1 MTSGPL
7 VTGVGSLPHTD
18 PQQAAAFVLET
29 TTVPYLPQLPNR
41 HPEERMLVQWGDG
54 LCGCGA
60 VDSSIG
66 LGYGERVGPR
76 AEAFG
81 GAGALLDVLG
91 KDVPVLKTQ
100 ATGPVTLALGLLSAG
115 HPGDGLFDCVVTGLV
130 GRVDDHVASLAAH
143 LPHTEIILVF
153 DEPGLSGLLVPGFP
167 ITREEAGHVLQKV
180 LTAAPVP
187 AGIHCCADTDWSVV
201 VGAGPS
207 LVSWDINALGAA
219 FVEHAEA
226 IAAATWQGTG
236 FIWGVAPTQAQPLPS
251 DTDIRLQ
258 RVVGRLVMS
267 GAKMAGLVEGA
278 MFSPACGLA
287 GLSESQAEIVA
298 HTVVRLAGE
307 LA

>member
-1 MTSGPL
+1 

-18 PQQAAAFVLET
+18 PKRAASFVLET

-66 LGYGERVGPR
+66 LGYGEPIGAR

-81 GAGALLDVLG
+81 GADALLDALSS
-91 KDVPVLKTQ
+91 DVPAVKTQ

-115 HPGDGLFDCVVTGLV
+115 HPGQGLLDCVATGLI
-130 GRVDDHVASLAAH
+130 GRVEDHIASLAAR
-143 LPHTEIILVF
+143 LPDADITLIF

-167 ITREEAGHVLQKV
+167 ITRDEAEHVLGKV
-180 LTAAPVP
+180 LTRAPVP

-201 VGAGPS
+201 ASVRPS
-207 LVSWDINALGAA
+207 LISWDIDSLGAA
-219 FVEHAEA
+219 FLAHTEA
-226 IAAATWQGTG
+226 IAAATWEGTG
-236 FIWGVAPTQAQPLPS
+236 FIWGVAPTQTQPLPG
-251 DTDIRLQ
+251 DPGVRLQ
-258 RVVGRLVMS
+258 RIVGRLVMA
-267 GAKMAGLVEGA
+267 GAKMDGLLEGA

-287 GLSESQAEIVA
+287 GLTEGQAEIVA

-307 LA
+307 LAAHG

>member
-1 MTSGPL
+1 M
-7 VTGVGSLPHTD
+7 TGVGSLPHTD
-18 PQQAAAFVLET
+18 PKRAASFVLET

-66 LGYGERVGPR
+66 LGYGEPIGAR

-81 GAGALLDVLG
+81 GAHALLDVLSS
-91 KDVPVLKTQ
+91 DVPTVKTQ

-115 HPGDGLFDCVVTGLV
+115 HPGQGLLDCVATGLI
-130 GRVDDHVASLAAH
+130 GRVEDHIASLAAR
-143 LPHTEIILVF
+143 LPDADITLIF

-167 ITREEAGHVLQKV
+167 ITRDEAEHVLGKV
-180 LTAAPVP
+180 LTRAPVP

-201 VGAGPS
+201 ASVRPS
-207 LVSWDINALGAA
+207 LISWDIDSLGAA
-219 FVEHAEA
+219 FVAHTEA
-226 IAAATWQGTG
+226 IAAATWEGTG
-236 FIWGVAPTQAQPLPS
+236 FIWGVAPTQTQPLPG
-251 DTDIRLQ
+251 DPGVRLQ
-258 RVVGRLVMS
+258 RIVGRLVMA
-267 GAKMAGLVEGA
+267 GAKMDGLLEGA

-287 GLSESQAEIVA
+287 GLTEGQAEIVA

-307 LA
+307 LAAHG

>member
-1 MTSGPL
+1 M
-7 VTGVGSLPHTD
+7 TGVGSLPHTD
-18 PQQAAAFVLET
+18 PKRAASFVLET

-66 LGYGERVGPR
+66 LGYGEPIGAR

-81 GAGALLDVLG
+81 GAHALLDVPSS
-91 KDVPVLKTQ
+91 DVPTVKTQ

-115 HPGDGLFDCVVTGLV
+115 HPGQGLLDCVATGLI
-130 GRVDDHVASLAAH
+130 GRVEDHIASLAAR
-143 LPHTEIILVF
+143 LPDADITLIF

-167 ITREEAGHVLQKV
+167 ITRDEAEHVLGKV
-180 LTAAPVP
+180 LTRAPVP

-201 VGAGPS
+201 ASVRPS
-207 LVSWDINALGAA
+207 LISWDIDSLGAA
-219 FVEHAEA
+219 FLAHTEA
-226 IAAATWQGTG
+226 IAAATWEGTG
-236 FIWGVAPTQAQPLPS
+236 FIWGVAPTQTQPLPG
-251 DTDIRLQ
+251 DPGVRLQ
-258 RVVGRLVMS
+258 RIVGRLVMA
-267 GAKMAGLVEGA
+267 GAKMDGLLEGA

-287 GLSESQAEIVA
+287 GLTEGQAEIVA

-307 LA
+307 LAAHG

>member
-1 MTSGPL
+1 M
-7 VTGVGSLPHTD
+7 TGVGSLPHTD
-18 PQQAAAFVLET
+18 PKRAASFVLET

-66 LGYGERVGPR
+66 LGYGEPIGAR

-81 GAGALLDVLG
+81 GAHALLDVLSS
-91 KDVPVLKTQ
+91 DVPTVKTQ

-115 HPGDGLFDCVVTGLV
+115 HPGQGLLDCVATGLI
-130 GRVDDHVASLAAH
+130 GRVEDHIASLAAR
-143 LPHTEIILVF
+143 LPDADITLIF

-167 ITREEAGHVLQKV
+167 ITRDEAEHVLGKV
-180 LTAAPVP
+180 LTRAPVP

-201 VGAGPS
+201 ASVRPS
-207 LVSWDINALGAA
+207 LISWDIDSLGAA
-219 FVEHAEA
+219 FLAHTEA
-226 IAAATWQGTG
+226 IAAATWEGTG
-236 FIWGVAPTQAQPLPS
+236 FIWGVAPTQTQPLPG
-251 DTDIRLQ
+251 DPGVRLQ
-258 RVVGRLVMS
+258 RIVGRLVMA
-267 GAKMAGLVEGA
+267 GAKMDGLLEGA

-287 GLSESQAEIVA
+287 GLTEGQAEIVA

-307 LA
+307 LAAHG

>member
-1 MTSGPL
+1 

-18 PQQAAAFVLET
+18 PKRAASFVLET

-66 LGYGERVGPR
+66 LGYGEPIGAR

-81 GAGALLDVLG
+81 GADALLDALSS
-91 KDVPVLKTQ
+91 DVPAVKTQ

-115 HPGDGLFDCVVTGLV
+115 HPGQGLLDCVATGLI
-130 GRVDDHVASLAAH
+130 GRVEDHIALLAAR
-143 LPHTEIILVF
+143 LPDADITLIF

-167 ITREEAGHVLQKV
+167 ITRDEAEHVLGKV
-180 LTAAPVP
+180 LTRAPVP

-201 VGAGPS
+201 ASVRPS
-207 LVSWDINALGAA
+207 LISWDIDSLGAA
-219 FVEHAEA
+219 FLAHTEA
-226 IAAATWQGTG
+226 IAAATWEGTG
-236 FIWGVAPTQAQPLPS
+236 FIWGVAPTQTQPLPG
-251 DTDIRLQ
+251 DPGVRLQ
-258 RVVGRLVMS
+258 RIVGRLVMA
-267 GAKMAGLVEGA
+267 GAKMDGLLEGA

-287 GLSESQAEIVA
+287 GLTEGQAEIVA

-307 LA
+307 LAAHG

>member
-1 MTSGPL
+1 M
-7 VTGVGSLPHTD
+7 TGVGSLPHTD
-18 PQQAAAFVLET
+18 PKRAASFVLET

-66 LGYGERVGPR
+66 LGYGEPIGAR

-81 GAGALLDVLG
+81 GADALLDALSS
-91 KDVPVLKTQ
+91 DVPAVKTQ

-115 HPGDGLFDCVVTGLV
+115 HPGQGLLDCVATGLI
-130 GRVDDHVASLAAH
+130 GRVEDHIALLAAR
-143 LPHTEIILVF
+143 LPDADITLIF

-167 ITREEAGHVLQKV
+167 ITRDEAEHVLGKV
-180 LTAAPVP
+180 LTRAPVP

-201 VGAGPS
+201 ASVRPS
-207 LVSWDINALGAA
+207 LISWDIDSLGAA
-219 FVEHAEA
+219 FVAHAEA
-226 IAAATWQGTG
+226 IAAATWEGTG
-236 FIWGVAPTQAQPLPS
+236 FIWGVAPTQTQPLPG
-251 DTDIRLQ
+251 DPGVRLQ
-258 RVVGRLVMS
+258 RIVGRLVMA
-267 GAKMAGLVEGA
+267 GAKMDGLLEGA

-287 GLSESQAEIVA
+287 GLTEGQAEIVA

-307 LA
+307 LAAHG

>member
-1 MTSGPL
+1 

-18 PQQAAAFVLET
+18 PKRAASFVLET

-66 LGYGERVGPR
+66 LGYGEPIGAR

-81 GAGALLDVLG
+81 GAHALLDVLSS
-91 KDVPVLKTQ
+91 DVPTVKTQ

-115 HPGDGLFDCVVTGLV
+115 HPGQGLLDCVATGLI
-130 GRVDDHVASLAAH
+130 GRVEDHIASLAAR
-143 LPHTEIILVF
+143 LPDADITLIF

-167 ITREEAGHVLQKV
+167 ITRDEAEHVLGKV
-180 LTAAPVP
+180 LTRAPVP

-201 VGAGPS
+201 ASVRPS
-207 LVSWDINALGAA
+207 LISWDIDSLGAA
-219 FVEHAEA
+219 FVAHTEA
-226 IAAATWQGTG
+226 IAAATWEGTG
-236 FIWGVAPTQAQPLPS
+236 FIWGVAPTQTQPLPG
-251 DTDIRLQ
+251 DPGVRLQ
-258 RVVGRLVMS
+258 RIVGRLVMA
-267 GAKMAGLVEGA
+267 GAKMDGLLEGA

-287 GLSESQAEIVA
+287 GLTEGQAEIVA

-307 LA
+307 LAAHG

>member
-1 MTSGPL
+1 M
-7 VTGVGSLPHTD
+7 TGVGSLPHTD
-18 PQQAAAFVLET
+18 PKRAASFVLET

-66 LGYGERVGPR
+66 LGYGEPIGAR

-81 GAGALLDVLG
+81 GADALLDVLSS
-91 KDVPVLKTQ
+91 DVPTVKTQ

-115 HPGDGLFDCVVTGLV
+115 HPGQGLLDCVATGLI
-130 GRVDDHVASLAAH
+130 GRVEDHIALLAAR
-143 LPHTEIILVF
+143 LPDADITLIF

-167 ITREEAGHVLQKV
+167 ITRDEAEHVLGKV
-180 LTAAPVP
+180 LTRAPVP

-201 VGAGPS
+201 ASVRPS
-207 LVSWDINALGAA
+207 LISWDIDSLGAA
-219 FVEHAEA
+219 FVAHAEA
-226 IAAATWQGTG
+226 IAAATWEGTG
-236 FIWGVAPTQAQPLPS
+236 FIWGVAPTQTQPLPG
-251 DTDIRLQ
+251 DPGVRLQ
-258 RVVGRLVMS
+258 RIVGRLVMA
-267 GAKMAGLVEGA
+267 GAKMDGLLEGA

-287 GLSESQAEIVA
+287 GLTEGQAEIVA

-307 LA
+307 LAAHG

>member
-1 MTSGPL
+1 M
-7 VTGVGSLPHTD
+7 TGVGSLPHTD
-18 PQQAAAFVLET
+18 PKRAASFVLET

-66 LGYGERVGPR
+66 LGYGEPIGAR

-81 GAGALLDVLG
+81 GAHDLLDVLSS
-91 KDVPVLKTQ
+91 DVPAVKTQ

-115 HPGDGLFDCVVTGLV
+115 HPGQGLLDCVATGLI
-130 GRVDDHVASLAAH
+130 GRVEDHIALLAAR
-143 LPHTEIILVF
+143 LPDADITLIF

-167 ITREEAGHVLQKV
+167 ITRDEAEHVLGKV
-180 LTAAPVP
+180 LTRAPVP

-201 VGAGPS
+201 ASVRPS
-207 LVSWDINALGAA
+207 LISWDIDSLGAA
-219 FVEHAEA
+219 FLAHTEA
-226 IAAATWQGTG
+226 IAAATWEGTG
-236 FIWGVAPTQAQPLPS
+236 FIWGVAPTQTQPLPG
-251 DTDIRLQ
+251 DPGVRLQ
-258 RVVGRLVMS
+258 RIVGRLVMA
-267 GAKMAGLVEGA
+267 GAKMDGLLEGA

-287 GLSESQAEIVA
+287 GLTEGQAEIVA

-307 LA
+307 LAAHG

>member
-1 MTSGPL
+1 M
-7 VTGVGSLPHTD
+7 TGVGSLPHTD
-18 PQQAAAFVLET
+18 PKRAASFVLET

-66 LGYGERVGPR
+66 LGYGEPIGAR

-81 GAGALLDVLG
+81 GAHALLDVLSS
-91 KDVPVLKTQ
+91 DVPAVKTQ

-115 HPGDGLFDCVVTGLV
+115 HPGQGLLDCVATGLI
-130 GRVDDHVASLAAH
+130 GRVEDHIALLAAR
-143 LPHTEIILVF
+143 LPDADITLIF

-167 ITREEAGHVLQKV
+167 ITRDEAEHVLGKV
-180 LTAAPVP
+180 LTRAPVP

-201 VGAGPS
+201 ASVRPS
-207 LVSWDINALGAA
+207 LISWDIDSLGAA
-219 FVEHAEA
+219 FLAHTEA
-226 IAAATWQGTG
+226 IAAATWEGTG
-236 FIWGVAPTQAQPLPS
+236 FIWGVAPTQTQPLPG
-251 DTDIRLQ
+251 DPGVRLQ
-258 RVVGRLVMS
+258 RIVGRLVMA
-267 GAKMAGLVEGA
+267 GAKMDGLLEGA

-287 GLSESQAEIVA
+287 GLTEGQAEIVA

-307 LA
+307 LAAHG

>member
-1 MTSGPL
+1 M
-7 VTGVGSLPHTD
+7 GSLPHTD
-18 PQQAAAFVLET
+18 PKRAASFVLET

-66 LGYGERVGPR
+66 LGYGEPIGAR

-81 GAGALLDVLG
+81 GAHALLDVLSS
-91 KDVPVLKTQ
+91 DVPTVKTQ

-115 HPGDGLFDCVVTGLV
+115 HPGQGLLDCVATGLI
-130 GRVDDHVASLAAH
+130 GRVEDHIASLAAR
-143 LPHTEIILVF
+143 LPDADITLIF

-167 ITREEAGHVLQKV
+167 ITRDEAEHVLGKV
-180 LTAAPVP
+180 LTRAPVP

-201 VGAGPS
+201 ASVRPS
-207 LVSWDINALGAA
+207 LISWDIDSLGAA
-219 FVEHAEA
+219 FLAHTEA
-226 IAAATWQGTG
+226 IAAATWEGTG
-236 FIWGVAPTQAQPLPS
+236 FIWGVAPTQTQPLPG
-251 DTDIRLQ
+251 DPGVRLQ
-258 RVVGRLVMS
+258 RIVGRLVMA
-267 GAKMAGLVEGA
+267 GAKMDGLLEGA

-287 GLSESQAEIVA
+287 GLTEGQAEIVA

-307 LA
+307 LAAHG

>member
-1 MTSGPL
+1 

-18 PQQAAAFVLET
+18 PKRAASFVLET

-66 LGYGERVGPR
+66 LGYGEPIGAR

-81 GAGALLDVLG
+81 GAHALLDVLSS
-91 KDVPVLKTQ
+91 DVPTVKTQ

-115 HPGDGLFDCVVTGLV
+115 HPGQGLLDCVATGLI
-130 GRVDDHVASLAAH
+130 GRVEDHIALLAAR
-143 LPHTEIILVF
+143 LPDADITLIF

-167 ITREEAGHVLQKV
+167 ITRDEAEHVLGKV
-180 LTAAPVP
+180 LTRAPVP

-201 VGAGPS
+201 ASVRPS
-207 LVSWDINALGAA
+207 LISWDIDSLGAA
-219 FVEHAEA
+219 FVAHAEA
-226 IAAATWQGTG
+226 IAAATWEGTG
-236 FIWGVAPTQAQPLPS
+236 FIWGVAPTQTQPLPG
-251 DTDIRLQ
+251 DPGVRLQ
-258 RVVGRLVMS
+258 RIVGRLVMA
-267 GAKMAGLVEGA
+267 GAKMDGLLEGA

-287 GLSESQAEIVA
+287 GLTEGQAEIVA

-307 LA
+307 LAAHG

>member
-1 MTSGPL
+1 M
-7 VTGVGSLPHTD
+7 TGVGSLPHTD
-18 PQQAAAFVLET
+18 PKRAASFVLET

-66 LGYGERVGPR
+66 LGYGEPIGAR

-81 GAGALLDVLG
+81 GAHALLDVLSS
-91 KDVPVLKTQ
+91 DVPTVKTQ

-115 HPGDGLFDCVVTGLV
+115 HPGQGLLDCVATGLI
-130 GRVDDHVASLAAH
+130 GRVEDHIALLAAR
-143 LPHTEIILVF
+143 LPDADITLIF

-167 ITREEAGHVLQKV
+167 ITRDEAEHVLGKV
-180 LTAAPVP
+180 LTRAPVP

-201 VGAGPS
+201 ASVRPS
-207 LVSWDINALGAA
+207 LISWDIDSLGAA
-219 FVEHAEA
+219 FLAHTEA
-226 IAAATWQGTG
+226 IAAATWEGTG
-236 FIWGVAPTQAQPLPS
+236 FIWGVAPTQTQPLPG
-251 DTDIRLQ
+251 DPGVRLQ
-258 RVVGRLVMS
+258 RIVGRLVMA
-267 GAKMAGLVEGA
+267 GAKMDGLLEGA

-287 GLSESQAEIVA
+287 GLTEGQAEIVA

-307 LA
+307 LAAHG

>member
-1 MTSGPL
+1 M
-7 VTGVGSLPHTD
+7 TGVGSLPHTD
-18 PQQAAAFVLET
+18 PKRAASFVLET

-66 LGYGERVGPR
+66 LGYGEPIGAR

-81 GAGALLDVLG
+81 GAHALLDVLSS
-91 KDVPVLKTQ
+91 DVPTVKTQ

-115 HPGDGLFDCVVTGLV
+115 HPGQGLLDCVATGLI
-130 GRVDDHVASLAAH
+130 GRVEDHIALLAAR
-143 LPHTEIILVF
+143 LPDADITLIF

-167 ITREEAGHVLQKV
+167 ITRDEAEHVLGKV
-180 LTAAPVP
+180 LTRAPVP

-201 VGAGPS
+201 ASVRPS
-207 LVSWDINALGAA
+207 LISWDIDSLGAA
-219 FVEHAEA
+219 FVAHAEA
-226 IAAATWQGTG
+226 IAAATWEGTG
-236 FIWGVAPTQAQPLPS
+236 FIWGVAPTQTQPLPG
-251 DTDIRLQ
+251 DPGVRLQ
-258 RVVGRLVMS
+258 RIVGRLVMA
-267 GAKMAGLVEGA
+267 GAKMDGLLEGA

-287 GLSESQAEIVA
+287 GLTEGQAEIVA

-307 LA
+307 LAAHG